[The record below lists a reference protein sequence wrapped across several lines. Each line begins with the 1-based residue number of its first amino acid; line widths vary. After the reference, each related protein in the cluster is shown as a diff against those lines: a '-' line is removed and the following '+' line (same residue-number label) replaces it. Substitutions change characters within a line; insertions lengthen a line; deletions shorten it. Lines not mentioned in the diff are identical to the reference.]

1 MNTAKLSEEINMDEN
16 GTDEQWRE
24 VGTIEKKLSGFAVV
38 RLSEAP
44 AAGLVGPATAQTK
57 HRHRGGVRELRLQ

>member
-1 MNTAKLSEEINMDEN
+1 MNTAKLSEEINLDEN

-38 RLSEAP
+38 RLSEGP
-44 AAGLVGPATAQTK
+44 AAG
-57 HRHRGGVRELRLQ
+57 RGVSS